1 MVFLPLM
8 EAYFT
13 PCGAVEASAQGAA
26 DLDVGCREGCDQ
38 IVDSAPQSD
47 ELGAWVFALAARSF
61 LANCWLLIAA
71 SLVIAILRSECSK
84 IPWKKAES

>member
-26 DLDVGCREGCDQ
+26 DLDVGCREGV
-38 IVDSAPQSD
+38 IKSWIPRHRVTNSESGFSRP
-47 ELGAWVFALAARSF
+47 
-61 LANCWLLIAA
+61 LLEA
-71 SLVIAILRSECSK
+71 S
-84 IPWKKAES
+84 